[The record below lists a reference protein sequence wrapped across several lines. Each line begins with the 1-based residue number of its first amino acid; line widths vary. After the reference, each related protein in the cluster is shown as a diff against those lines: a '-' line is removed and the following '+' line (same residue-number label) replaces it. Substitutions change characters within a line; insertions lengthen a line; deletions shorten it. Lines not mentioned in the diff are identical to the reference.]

1 MKNTSTQNFLKEIFI
16 GKLIKERIEELE
28 ITEERLCNYLNNTA
42 DDMSIIFNS
51 SSIDT
56 ELLLKF
62 SKILEYDFFRIYSQH
77 LIFYSPPSAA
87 IANGKKKTTKSLPIF
102 RKNIYTKEV
111 IDFIVELISTHKK
124 TKQQIIE
131 EYRIPKTTLYKW
143 LSKYKKE

>member
-1 MKNTSTQNFLKEIFI
+1 MKNTSTHNFLKEIFI
-16 GKLIKERIEELE
+16 GKLIKQRIEELE
-28 ITEERLCNYLNNTA
+28 ISEQRLSNYLKKTVDEMNE
-42 DDMSIIFNS
+42 IFNS
-51 SSIDT
+51 STIDV

-62 SKILEYDFFRIYSQH
+62 SKILEYDFFRLYSQH

-87 IANGKKKTTKSLPIF
+87 IEDGKNKTTKALPVF

-111 IDFIVELISTHKK
+111 IDFIIELITTDTK